1 MNGIVTYGET
11 VLSRTEKRSC
21 HVRRNGRVT
30 WYMLYNIVETI
41 PITTTQNA

>member
-1 MNGIVTYGET
+1 VTKNGIVTYGET

-30 WYMLYNIVETI
+30 CCICCI
-41 PITTTQNA
+41 I